1 MIYAEHNKK
10 FTEKEIMVTW
20 FFMTGMTMKQIAE
33 WTNIPE
39 KSVIYFKRKI
49 MRKVGVD
56 NDNEFIMWFLENR
69 QTYRN
74 DNVELSIMQ
83 SSQQVNSKLTAI

>member
-1 MIYAEHNKK
+1 MRYTEHNKK

-39 KSVIYFKRKI
+39 KSVSYFKRKV

-74 DNVELSIMQ
+74 DNEELSIMQ
-83 SSQQVNSKLTAI
+83 SSQQVNSNLSN